1 MLYVLPLF
9 LIAAISIPLYV
20 AYTEKVSGKQVGKVK
35 KALITNACA
44 FAAVCLAGII
54 VPLGGFA
61 SAASAGAGLTVGA
74 GLAYIGAALATGISG
89 IGGGI
94 AVAHGSAAAI
104 GAITEEP
111 KVFGRALLF
120 VGLGESVALYGFVIA
135 IMIVTKL

>member
-1 MLYVLPLF
+1 MLYVLPL
-9 LIAAISIPLYV
+9 LVIAALCIPLFI
-20 AYTEKVSGKQVGKVK
+20 AYRQKVTGRKIGSTKR
-35 KALITNACA
+35 AIITNLCI
-44 FAAVCLAGII
+44 FAAVCLTGII

-61 SAASAGAGLTVGA
+61 SAASAGTTVSVGA

-94 AVAHGSAAAI
+94 AVGQGSAAAI